1 VNGSRPREEEPE
13 LVRCLDCGAVY
24 RLPLDEHEAPPCPDY
39 GGVGW
44 IVLDVPRAHDY
55 EKKS

>member
-1 VNGSRPREEEPE
+1 VKGSRIDEEERE

-24 RLPLDEHEAPPCPDY
+24 RLPVGQAEAPPCPEC

-44 IVLDVPRAHDY
+44 VVLDVPRRARS
-55 EKKS
+55 EKRS